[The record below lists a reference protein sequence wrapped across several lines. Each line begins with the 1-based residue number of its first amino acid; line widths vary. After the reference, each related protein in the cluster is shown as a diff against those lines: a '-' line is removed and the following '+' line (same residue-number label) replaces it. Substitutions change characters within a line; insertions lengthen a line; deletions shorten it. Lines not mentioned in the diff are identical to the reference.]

1 MEEIK
6 EQLGE
11 IKKQLREHDG
21 YIRVLEKND
30 VRHDDNYIYLCDI
43 LEKIISALK
52 WAAVTVI
59 SSMLTILIFIIEAH
73 IK

>member
-11 IKKQLREHDG
+11 IKEQLREHDG

-30 VRHDDNYIYLCDI
+30 VRHDDNYTYLCDI